1 MQLSGSSLY
10 ISYVIHQFGCIS
22 KLEYFNFDLFNYD
35 VGMAKLKLDQILKQK
50 KMSKY
55 KLAQILGLPTASIF
69 RYFKPE
75 YDPKLS
81 TLEKWAKVLGV
92 RIRDLYEE

>member
-1 MQLSGSSLY
+1 
-10 ISYVIHQFGCIS
+10 
-22 KLEYFNFDLFNYD
+22 
-35 VGMAKLKLDQILKQK
+35 MAKLKLDQILKQK

>member
-1 MQLSGSSLY
+1 M
-10 ISYVIHQFGCIS
+10 V
-22 KLEYFNFDLFNYD
+22 
-35 VGMAKLKLDQILKQK
+35 KLKLDQILKQK

-55 KLAQILGLPTASIF
+55 KLAQVLGLPTASIF

-81 TLEKWAKVLGV
+81 TLEKWAKVLDV

>member
-1 MQLSGSSLY
+1 
-10 ISYVIHQFGCIS
+10 
-22 KLEYFNFDLFNYD
+22 
-35 VGMAKLKLDQILKQK
+35 MAKLKLDQILKQK
-50 KMSKY
+50 KLSKY
-55 KLAQILGLPTASIF
+55 ALSKLLGLPTASIF

-81 TLEKWAKVLGV
+81 TLEKWANVLGV